1 MVGGTGMG
9 TTPGITLQGEEHRQR
24 PEIQEERLRH
34 LCEQRGWQIVAV
46 YCDRASG
53 RKEGRAEL
61 QRLTEDARRGAFH
74 VVAVAAF
81 DRVARSVKHLV
92 LALHEF
98 RSLGIQF
105 VSLREAIDTS
115 TPLVQAMFTIIA
127 AMAELESALISERT
141 TAAMEYARTHG
152 TRSGPSAARR
162 LSFAA
167 TWPTNSASREKPIAR
182 SLPS

>member
-1 MVGGTGMG
+1 
-9 TTPGITLQGEEHRQR
+9 
-24 PEIQEERLRH
+24 
-34 LCEQRGWQIVAV
+34 
-46 YCDRASG
+46 
-53 RKEGRAEL
+53 
-61 QRLTEDARRGAFH
+61 

-81 DRVARSVKHLV
+81 DRFARSVKHLV

-115 TPLVQAMFTIIA
+115 TPLGQAMFTIIA

-152 TRSGPSAARR
+152 TRSGRPIGRQKTVFRRDLAHQLRQQGKTYREIAAA
-162 LSFAA
+162 LNISVATLHAA
-167 TWPTNSASREKPIAR
+167 LKEYQQACSERP
-182 SLPS
+182 